1 MFSRFFIDRPI
12 FSWVIAIVIMLA
24 GLLSISTL
32 PVSQYPQ
39 IAPPQ
44 VSITANYPG
53 ASAET
58 IENTVTQVIE
68 QNLTGLDGYLYMN
81 STSDSSGRVSITV
94 TFEAGTNPDM
104 AQVQVQ
110 NKIQTALTSLPQVV
124 QQLGVTIQKTS
135 ANFLMVVGFISRDGA
150 LTSGDLGDF
159 LVSSVKEPLSR
170 VSGVGEVQ
178 VFGASYAMRVWLDP
192 DKLVK
197 YGLNPSDVTGAIS
210 AQNAQVSSGSL
221 AGQPTNGKQEYTA
234 TISSASLLQTP
245 EQFRNILLKVTD
257 AGANVYLRDVAE
269 VSLGQQSYSAFAT
282 YSGYPSSG
290 IAVKLASGANALETQ
305 ANVMECVES
314 LKHLMPQGVE
324 AVIPFDTTPFVRAAL
339 HEVIKTLVEAIVL
352 VVCVMFFFLQNWRAT
367 IIPTIA
373 VPVVLLGTF
382 GMLSI
387 TGFSI
392 NMLTMFAMVLAIG
405 LLVDDAIVVVEN
417 VERVMRED
425 GSSPHDATVK
435 SMGQITGALVGIAMV
450 LSAVFVPMAF
460 FGGSTGVIYRQFS
473 VTIVS
478 AMVLS
483 VVVALTLTPALCAKM
498 LKPIDH
504 DAHMGKGGF
513 FGWFNSGFEEFT
525 HGVSAF
531 VGTFVHHPL
540 LLVVCYGI
548 VFGGMIWGFMKLPTG
563 FMPAEDQGVALLTM
577 QLPQGATMERTDR
590 EIKRVEG
597 YLEKAEKDTLDSFFA
612 VRGFSFAGSGQNM
625 ALGFLKLKD
634 WEERPSPAQSVEAL
648 QGRSMGAFMMAP
660 DFKNASTF
668 VFPLPSVPE
677 LGVADGFDFFIQDQK
692 GQGHAKL
699 MEVRNKFLAAAN
711 QDPRLTMVRHN
722 GMDDTAQMK
731 LTLDYEKLSALDLD
745 IATVNSTIS
754 TALAGSYVNDFLDR
768 GRIKE
773 VWVQGEESSRMQ
785 PEDLKR
791 WKIRNSRGEMVPL
804 SAFTTMS
811 WNYGSPNLE
820 RFNGLASVN
829 IQGSP
834 AKGVSSGVAMAAVE
848 EIAQKVFPE
857 GYGISWNGVSYQER
871 QAGSQEMAL
880 YAISLLVVFLCL
892 AALYESW
899 SVPIAVLL
907 VIPCG
912 IVGALGLTWI
922 LNMSNDVYF
931 KVGMLTTMGL
941 VSKNAILIV
950 EFAKDL
956 HDKGEEIVR
965 AALHAVQLRLR
976 PILMTSLAFGL
987 GVLPLTV
994 AHGAGSG
1001 AQNAIGVGVLGGM
1014 VTGTLLC
1021 VLFVPA
1027 FFVFVTRASNLF
1039 GPKHPAPEAPK
1050 GPEAEKAAGA
1060 DEANVEP
1067 VKTGAVQA

>member
-1 MFSRFFIDRPI
+1 MFSRFFIDRPV

-24 GLLSISTL
+24 GLLSIETL

-44 VSITANYPG
+44 VSITATYPG

-58 IENTVTQVIE
+58 IENTVTQIIE

-81 STSDSSGRVSITV
+81 STSDSAGRVSITV

-124 QQLGVTIQKTS
+124 QQLGVEIQKTS
-135 ANFLMVVGFISRDGA
+135 ANFLMVVGFMSKDPSM
-150 LTSGDLGDF
+150 TSGDLGDF
-159 LVSSVKEPLSR
+159 LESSIKEPLSR

-178 VFGASYAMRVWLDP
+178 VFGSSYAMRVWLDP

-197 YGLNPSDVTGAIS
+197 YKLNPSDITAAIS
-210 AQNAQVSSGSL
+210 AQNAQVSTGSL
-221 AGQPTNGKQEYTA
+221 AGQPTDGKQEFTA
-234 TISSASLLQTP
+234 TISSSSLLQTP

-257 AGANVYLRDVAE
+257 EGANVYLRDVAE
-269 VSLGQQSYSAFAT
+269 VSLGQQSYTAFGT
-282 YSGYPSSG
+282 YQGYPSSG
-290 IAVKLASGANALETQ
+290 IAVKLASGSNALETQ
-305 ANVMECVES
+305 AAVMERVEE
-314 LKHLMPQGVE
+314 LKHLLPAGVE
-324 AVIPFDTTPFVRAAL
+324 AVVPFDTTPFVRAAL
-339 HEVIKTLVEAIVL
+339 HEVVKTLVEAIIL
-352 VVCVMFFFLQNWRAT
+352 VVFVMFLFLQNWRAT

-425 GSSPHDATVK
+425 GSSPYDATVK

-473 VTIVS
+473 ITIVS
-478 AMVLS
+478 AMALS
-483 VVVALTLTPALCAKM
+483 VVIALTLTPSLCAKI
-498 LKPIDH
+498 LKPVDH
-504 DAHMGKGGF
+504 EHHMGKGGF
-513 FGWFNSGFEEFT
+513 FGWFNRGFEALTIAVRDSVAGFI
-525 HGVSAF
+525 
-531 VGTFVHHPL
+531 HHPL
-540 LLVVCYGI
+540 LLVVSYVAVVAAMVI
-548 VFGGMIWGFMKLPTG
+548 GFIKLPTG

-590 EIKRVEG
+590 ELRRVEG
-597 YLEKAEKDTLDSFFA
+597 FLQKTEQETLDSFFA

-634 WEERPSPAQSVEAL
+634 WAERPNASQSVEAI
-648 QGRSMGAFMMAP
+648 QGRAMGAFMMSP
-660 DFKNASTF
+660 EFKNASTF
-668 VFPLPSVPE
+668 VFPLPAVPE

-692 GQGHAKL
+692 GQGHQKL
-699 MEVRNKFLAAAN
+699 MEVRNKFLAAAH

-731 LTLDYEKLSALDLD
+731 LNLDYEKLSALSLD
-745 IATVNSTIS
+745 ISAVNSTIS

-768 GRIKE
+768 GRVKQ
-773 VWVQGEESSRMQ
+773 VWVQGNQAARMH
-785 PEDLKR
+785 PDDLKR
-791 WKIRNSRGEMVPL
+791 WHVRNYKGEMVPF
-804 SAFTTMS
+804 SAFMTMS
-811 WNYGSPNLE
+811 WDYGSPNLE
-820 RFNGLASVN
+820 RFNGLSSIN

-834 AKGVSSGVAMAAVE
+834 AKGVSSGDAMKAVE
-848 EIAQKVFPE
+848 EIAQKTFPE
-857 GYGISWNGVSYQER
+857 GYTISWNGVSYQER
-871 QAGSQEMAL
+871 QAGSQEAAL

-922 LNMSNDVYF
+922 LDMNNDVYF

-956 HDKGEEIVR
+956 LEQGEDVVHS
-965 AALHAVQLRLR
+965 ALHAVELRLR

-1014 VTGTLLC
+1014 ITGTVLC
-1021 VLFVPA
+1021 VAFVPA
-1027 FFVFVTRASNLF
+1027 FFVFISRISHRIS
-1039 GPKHPAPEAPK
+1039 GKPGKPAA
-1050 GPEAEKAAGA
+1050 KAAA
-1060 DEANVEP
+1060 ETA
-1067 VKTGAVQA
+1067 AV